1 MGTYDT
7 PGKAN
12 KVVVVGNLAYVADL
26 YQGLQIIDISNPNSP
41 ILKGTYNTSGAGGIA
56 FYDASGSTHDV
67 KIVGNYAYIADGY
80 NGLQIIDITNPASPV
95 LKGRYDTPSYAHS
108 VTVVGNL
115 AYVAD
120 ELSGLQII
128 DITNPAAPVS
138 KGTYDTTGA
147 AYSVTVAGN
156 YAYVADW
163 ESSELQVIEIT
174 KSIAPI
180 LKSTYKTSGSPWEV
194 AVKGNY
200 AYVAQH
206 NGNLDIINISNPNS
220 LTKVGSYKMADSAYG
235 ITIVNNLAYIAANN
249 AGVQVLDI
257 SNPVT
262 PILKGSY
269 DTTGKAVGVSVVGNS
284 VYVADW
290 QSGLQILNVNP
301 NDWSQPAPTDI
312 TLSNNSVAENLKVGS
327 LVGTLASVNPVSS
340 ETFSYS
346 LVNGEGDNDNNLF
359 TIQGNQLLT
368 NKIFD
373 YENQKSCSIRIRTS
387 TGKGLSY
394 TEQFTIN
401 VTNQKEI
408 IHRAT
413 YNTPGLDLSVKA
425 VGNLAYVAAWDVGLQ
440 IIDISNPS
448 APSVISTF
456 NTPGS
461 ARRVT
466 GIGNYAYVADGS
478 LGLQIIDIS
487 NPLAPTLSGSYD
499 TSGFAHGLTVVDN
512 YVYVADSGAG
522 LQIIDISNPN
532 APFLKGTI
540 DTFGSA
546 REVKIVG
553 NYAYVA
559 DENAGLAII
568 DISNKTTP
576 RLVGTYN
583 TPGSA
588 FDLEIVGN
596 LAYIADETAGLQI
609 IDISNKTAPTLVGS
623 YDTSGDTQEIA
634 VVGDYAFLA
643 DGKLGL
649 QIINI
654 FNPTAPILEA
664 NYKTPNSSNSI
675 KVVGNLVYIAND
687 GQGLQIFDV
696 KEFIT
701 SGPTDII
708 LSNNAI
714 AENQPIGTVVGSFN
728 PDGDNVFTYSL
739 VTGTGAED
747 NALFTIQGN
756 QLKTNS
762 IFDYE
767 QKNSYS
773 IRVKSTDSKGL
784 SYEKQLTIKID
795 DIGGITF
802 KGTYN
807 TPGAAWKLKIKGNY
821 AYVSDWQCGLQV
833 IDISN
838 PNNPILKANLDT
850 SGESRGLAVVGNL
863 VYVADGSSGLQI
875 MDISNPLSPI
885 QLGNYKTS
893 GHAWDVK
900 VVGNLAYVAAHDSG
914 LQIIDISN
922 PNSPFLVGSYNTSGF
937 SVGVNIVGNVAYVAD
952 WYAGLQIFDITNPIS
967 PILKKTVSTSN
978 NVRSIVTVDN
988 YAYVSHWQA
997 GLQILD
1003 ITNPFSPVVKGTYYT
1018 PGTIYDIAIEG
1029 KYLYLA
1035 DGLTGIQIFDISNPS
1050 TPVLKAIYDTPGEA
1064 IGVSVINNQI
1074 YVTDN
1079 QSGLQILE
1087 LNPNEWSNQTPTDI
1101 TLSNNS
1107 IPENQA
1113 PGTIIGTFNTTDT
1126 DLNYTFGYSLVPGV
1140 GDTDNASF
1148 TLDGNQLKTNK
1159 ILDYESKTSY
1169 SIRVRTTRQGGL
1181 SYEEQFTINLTNL
1194 SDLSLKGSYD
1204 TPGHAWDVKVVGN
1217 LAYIADHTSGLQI
1230 LDITN
1235 PASPTLKGTYDT
1247 PHLANEIAISDNYA
1261 YVADWDSG
1269 LQIIDIT
1276 NPAAPTLKGTYKT
1289 PGAALA
1295 ITVVGQIAY
1304 VGSHSSG
1311 LEILDIS
1318 NKTAPVKVGT
1328 YTVSNTKA
1336 VTVVNNLAYL
1346 VNDGLGLHIVDITN
1360 PTSPVLKGTYNAPS
1374 YAKGLQVVGNYAYV
1388 VDQIFGLQIID
1399 VTNPASPVLVGSYDT
1414 PGYANGIQVVGNLAF
1429 IADDWSGLQVID
1441 ISNKTAPTLKAT
1453 YDTPYTAQSV
1463 SVVGSNAYVADAWS
1477 GLQIID
1483 VSSVINSSQLKTV
1496 VGNNSVTT
1504 NQSVATTSGINQI
1517 NVNSNDAIIFSS
1529 NTINSSNNTF
1539 TLTPNST
1546 TTSEVTVAATTP
1558 SGDYQIDGILR
1569 GEKEKWNFSW
1579 GNRKLTYSFY
1589 SHSVFNG
1596 DYSGGQT
1603 GVEEV
1608 SEGVKNNYRK
1618 IFNWLENV
1626 INIDFVEV
1634 TESPNNYGRI
1644 RIVPS
1649 SSGYASAFG
1658 PTEDELY
1665 TVASDIYLNQTFDRL
1680 GDGNGFQESAGY
1692 HGYAALI
1699 HELGHALGINH
1710 PNAKD
1715 VLIPPEELHYDHTLM
1730 GGYGGGVA
1738 PGTFMSYDLK
1748 ALQYLYGAKQYNET
1762 NTTYQFSARTDKF
1775 SVNGQTF
1782 LESPY
1787 QLKQLLWDSGGLD
1800 TFDFSNLTPNTSGYH
1815 LDLTPGGILT
1825 PQSDYNAGTYT
1836 VNGVTYYTSNYGTV
1850 IAYNVLIENV
1860 INSSSNDEIFANSAA
1875 NTFKGYS
1882 PTRQTGNDIYWN
1894 TDSNDTLDLSAY
1906 YSSDVTQTKNG
1917 NDLLLK
1923 LAQNGTI
1930 TVKNYYQGN
1939 PINLLLNTLPKPS
1952 LSINDVTV
1960 VEGNNGITKAIFT
1973 VSLSSPSTSLVTV
1986 DYNMADGTAL
1996 AGLDYVAKPGTLTF
2010 NPGVSSQTITAYVY
2024 GDKLTEENETFFIN
2038 LTNPTNAT
2046 ISDSQGI
2053 GIINNDNDSSKTG
2066 GLLVSP
2072 IGGIP
2077 YVDWTIVNYVDL
2089 DSSSGIIDYRG
2100 GKYTGDG
2107 HNGIDYGIAGS
2118 FAGMDKGIS
2127 VNAAAAGTVIFV
2139 HDGEY
2144 DRYFGDNTGPL
2155 DKSNSIVIDHGN
2167 NIRTAYGHLKKD
2179 SITVKVGDTVVAGQ
2193 PMGQVGSS
2201 GYSTGP
2207 HLHFVVY
2214 ENGQPVETYL
2224 NPERWWAT
2232 SVPYADDVFGSLA
2245 QGITNYVPTQAE
2257 FYNRPIDHKVFFQN
2271 EGAGQKAYFWSNL
2284 FGTDTG
2290 DNLDFYFY
2298 RPNGNLYSQIHW
2310 DATKYSF
2317 GWRMAGI
2324 NLPNVPDLGEWQID
2338 LRLNGTTL
2346 AKDSFT
2352 VVETNDSLPVITLA
2366 VNPSSVTEDGTTNLV
2381 YTFSRTG
2388 LMTNSLTVNYTVGGI
2403 AVFNSDYTS
2412 SGAASFGVGLGTV
2425 TFAPGA
2431 STATVIIDPI
2441 PDQAIETN
2449 ETVALT
2455 LSSSVNYLIGTT
2467 TAVIGTINNDD
2478 NALPSITLAVNPTS
2492 VNEDGTT
2499 NLIYTFTRT
2508 GSTANALTVNF
2519 GVGGT
2524 ATWNSDYTS
2533 SGAASFTSTSGTVTF
2548 AANSSTATVTIDP
2561 TSDTTI
2567 ETNETVALTLSS
2579 SANYTVGTTSAVTG
2593 TILNDDVSL
2602 PNITLTV
2609 NPTSVNEDGTTNLI
2623 YTFTRTGSTA
2633 NALTVNF
2640 GVGGSATFNSDY
2652 TSSGAASFTST
2663 SGTVTFAA
2671 NSSTATVTIDPTSDT
2686 TIETNETVAL
2696 TLSSSANYT
2705 VGTTSAVTGT
2715 IINDDVSLPN
2725 ITLTVN
2731 PTSVNEDG
2739 TTTLIYT
2746 FTRTGSTANAL
2757 SVNFGVGG
2765 SATFNSDYTSSGAAS
2780 FTSTSGTVT
2789 FAANSS
2795 TATLTIDPTSDTT
2808 IETNETVAL
2817 TLSSSANYTVGTT
2830 SAVTGTII
2838 NDDVLPTITL
2848 AVSPTSVNEDG
2859 TTNLIYTFTRTGSTE
2874 GALSVNF
2881 GVGGS
2886 ATFNNDY
2893 TSSGAAS
2900 FSATT
2905 GSITFAAN
2913 NNQASLTLNPTG
2925 DTTVES
2931 HETVSITLLDNTA
2944 YIKGTTAAVI
2954 ATINNDDGD
2963 NNNNELIGGPGA
2975 DNLDGQLGNDTMIGG
2990 DGNDTYTVDSSGDLI
3005 VENPNAG
3012 TDTVKT
3018 YLSYILGENLENLT
3032 LLGISNLNATGNNL
3046 NNSLTGNN
3054 GNNILTDSQGNDTLD
3069 GKGGDDTLIGGVG
3082 NDVYVVDSIHDVIIE
3097 NTDEGIDSVNAS
3109 VSYTLS
3115 ANLEKLTLT
3124 GTGNINGVGNN
3135 LNNTLTGN
3143 SGNNTLIG
3151 YEGNDSLDGKGGN
3164 DTLIGGLE
3172 NDVYIVDSIDD
3183 VITENSAEGTDSVNA
3198 SVSYTLSANLEK
3210 LTLTGTG
3217 NLEGIGNSLDNT
3229 LTGNSGNNTLKGN
3242 EGNDS
3247 LDGKAGSDT
3256 LVGGSGND
3264 VYTVDHINDVIT
3276 ENLAEGTDSVNA
3288 SVSFTL
3294 GDNLENLTLTGSSN
3308 LTGTGNSS
3316 NNTLTGNTGANI
3328 LSAGGGN
3335 DSVNGGN
3342 GDDTLYG
3349 GEGNNTLVG
3358 GAGND
3363 VFEGGNGDDRLTGG
3377 AGSDSFTGGGG
3388 VNTFVINPL
3397 TDSLLANFDRI
3408 GDLKIGVDFIDGSSA
3423 VGAVSV
3429 MKLGEVTQ
3437 LSEVAIASVFNSTNF
3452 VKNGAAIFTFV
3463 EGSTTRT
3470 FLALN
3475 DSTAGFSASTDAII
3489 EITGYT
3495 GELSNLAI
3503 I

>member
-1 MGTYDT
+1 M
-7 PGKAN
+7 
-12 KVVVVGNLAYVADL
+12 
-26 YQGLQIIDISNPNSP
+26 
-41 ILKGTYNTSGAGGIA
+41 
-56 FYDASGSTHDV
+56 
-67 KIVGNYAYIADGY
+67 
-80 NGLQIIDITNPASPV
+80 
-95 LKGRYDTPSYAHS
+95 
-108 VTVVGNL
+108 
-115 AYVAD
+115 
-120 ELSGLQII
+120 
-128 DITNPAAPVS
+128 
-138 KGTYDTTGA
+138 
-147 AYSVTVAGN
+147 
-156 YAYVADW
+156 
-163 ESSELQVIEIT
+163 
-174 KSIAPI
+174 
-180 LKSTYKTSGSPWEV
+180 
-194 AVKGNY
+194 
-200 AYVAQH
+200 
-206 NGNLDIINISNPNS
+206 
-220 LTKVGSYKMADSAYG
+220 
-235 ITIVNNLAYIAANN
+235 
-249 AGVQVLDI
+249 
-257 SNPVT
+257 
-262 PILKGSY
+262 
-269 DTTGKAVGVSVVGNS
+269 
-284 VYVADW
+284 
-290 QSGLQILNVNP
+290 
-301 NDWSQPAPTDI
+301 
-312 TLSNNSVAENLKVGS
+312 
-327 LVGTLASVNPVSS
+327 
-340 ETFSYS
+340 
-346 LVNGEGDNDNNLF
+346 
-359 TIQGNQLLT
+359 
-368 NKIFD
+368 
-373 YENQKSCSIRIRTS
+373 
-387 TGKGLSY
+387 
-394 TEQFTIN
+394 
-401 VTNQKEI
+401 
-408 IHRAT
+408 
-413 YNTPGLDLSVKA
+413 
-425 VGNLAYVAAWDVGLQ
+425 
-440 IIDISNPS
+440 
-448 APSVISTF
+448 
-456 NTPGS
+456 
-461 ARRVT
+461 
-466 GIGNYAYVADGS
+466 
-478 LGLQIIDIS
+478 
-487 NPLAPTLSGSYD
+487 
-499 TSGFAHGLTVVDN
+499 
-512 YVYVADSGAG
+512 ADSGAG

-532 APFLKGTI
+532 APFLKGTV

-546 REVKIVG
+546 REVKILG

-623 YDTSGDTQEIA
+623 YDTSGDTQEIT

-643 DGKLGL
+643 DGKSGV

-654 FNPTAPILEA
+654 SNPTAPILEA
-664 NYKTPNSSNSI
+664 SYKTPNSSNSI

-696 KEFIT
+696 SEFVG
-701 SGPTDII
+701 SAPKDII
-708 LSNNAI
+708 LSNNAV

-767 QKNSYS
+767 QKKSYS
-773 IRVKSTDSKGL
+773 IRVKTTDSKGL

-807 TPGAAWKLKIKGNY
+807 TPGSAQKLKINGNY
-821 AYVSDWQCGLQV
+821 AYVGDWQSGLQV

-850 SGESRGLAVVGNL
+850 SGESKGVAIAGKYA
-863 VYVADGSSGLQI
+863 YVADGKSGLQI
-875 MDISNPLSPI
+875 IDISNPLSPI
-885 QLGNYKTS
+885 LLGTYDTPD
-893 GHAWDVK
+893 AALDVK
-900 VVGNLAYVAAHDSG
+900 VVGNLAYVADNGSG

-922 PNSPFLVGSYNTSGF
+922 PSSPFLVGSYDTPGWSL
-937 SVGVNIVGNVAYVAD
+937 GVTILGNVAYIAD
-952 WYAGLQIFDITNPIS
+952 WSVGLQILDITKPS
-967 PILKKTVSTSN
+967 APILKKTFN
-978 NVRSIVTVDN
+978 NYTHHIRSLTIDGN
-988 YAYVSHWQA
+988 NAYVANWDF
-997 GLQILD
+997 GVQILD
-1003 ITNPFSPVVKGTYYT
+1003 ITNPFSPVLKANYGTPSYVDELAVK
-1018 PGTIYDIAIEG
+1018 DN
-1029 KYLYLA
+1029 YLYVT
-1035 DGLTGIQIFDISNPS
+1035 DRESGLQILDISNPS
-1050 TPVLKAIYDTPGEA
+1050 SPVLKAIYDTPGWA
-1064 IGVSVINNQI
+1064 FGVSVSNNKI
-1074 YVTDN
+1074 YVADD

-1107 IPENQA
+1107 IAENQA
-1113 PGTIIGTFNTTDT
+1113 VGTIIGTFNTTDT
-1126 DLNYTFGYSLVPGV
+1126 DPNYTFGYSLVPGV

-1148 TLDGNQLKTNK
+1148 AVDGNQLKTNK

-1181 SYEEQFTINLTNL
+1181 SYEEQFSINLTNL

-1269 LQIIDIT
+1269 LHIIDIT
-1276 NPAAPTLKGTYKT
+1276 NSAAPTLKGTYKT

-1318 NKTAPVKVGT
+1318 NKTAPVKIGT

-1374 YAKGLQVVGNYAYV
+1374 YAKGLQVIGNYAYV
-1388 VDQIFGLQIID
+1388 VDQFFGLQIID

-1441 ISNKTAPTLKAT
+1441 ISNQTAPTLKAT

-1504 NQSVATTSGINQI
+1504 TPSVATTSGINQTNI
-1517 NVNSNDAIIFSS
+1517 NSNDAITSS
-1529 NTINSSNNTF
+1529 
-1539 TLTPNST
+1539 LQT
-1546 TTSEVTVAATTP
+1546 TTLPNNASNASIVPTNASVTSATTTATSP
-1558 SGDYQIDGILR
+1558 SGDYQIDSLLY
-1569 GEKEKWNFSW
+1569 ENKDQWKLTW
-1579 GNRKLTYSFY
+1579 GNKKLTYSFY
-1589 SHSVFNG
+1589 S
-1596 DYSGGQT
+1596 
-1603 GVEEV
+1603 EEIFDHAYYDSEIPGKV
-1608 SEGVKNNYRK
+1608 SEQVKNNVRK

-1626 INIDFVEV
+1626 IDIDFVEV
-1634 TESPNNYGRI
+1634 TETPNNYGRI
-1644 RIVPS
+1644 RFMNSISGRPDLSPS
-1649 SSGYASAFG
+1649 WAGYASKPF
-1658 PTEDELY
+1658 
-1665 TVASDIYLNQTFDRL
+1665 SDYLIDNRA
-1680 GDGNGFQESAGY
+1680 GDVFLNPVFYPLEGANNFENSQIVVGNGLYGV
-1692 HGYAALI
+1692 LI
-1699 HELGHALGINH
+1699 HELGHALGLKH
-1710 PNAKD
+1710 PHEGNVTLSPDKIHSD
-1715 VLIPPEELHYDHTLM
+1715 NTLM
-1730 GGYGGGVA
+1730 ASYGGSLSPA
-1738 PGTFMSYDLK
+1738 TFMSYDLK
-1748 ALQYLYGAKQYNET
+1748 TLQYLYGAKQYNET

-1787 QLKQLLWDSGGLD
+1787 QLKQLLWDSGGSD

-1825 PQSDYNAGTYT
+1825 PQSDYKAATYT
-1836 VNGVTYYTSNYGTV
+1836 VNGITYYTSNYGTV

-1917 NDLLLK
+1917 NDLLIK

-1986 DYNMADGTAL
+1986 DFNIADGTAL

-2257 FYNRPIDHKVFFQN
+2257 FYNRPTDHKVFFQN

-2412 SGAASFGVGLGTV
+2412 SGVASFGVGLGTV

-2593 TILNDDVSL
+2593 TILNDDNPL
-2602 PNITLTV
+2602 PSITLAV

-2671 NSSTATVTIDPTSDT
+2671 NSSTATLTIDPTSDT

-2715 IINDDVSLPN
+2715 IINDDVSLPT
-2725 ITLTVN
+2725 ITLAVS
-2731 PTSVNEDG
+2731 PSSVNEDG
-2739 TTTLIYT
+2739 TTNLIYT
-2746 FTRTGSTANAL
+2746 FTRTGSTEGAL

-2808 IETNETVAL
+2808 IESDETVAL

-2975 DNLDGQLGNDTMIGG
+2975 DDLDGQLGNDTMIGG

-3018 YLSYILGENLENLT
+3018 YLSYILGENLEYLT

-3054 GNNILTDSQGNDTLD
+3054 GNNILTDFQGNDTLD

-3082 NDVYVVDSIHDVIIE
+3082 NDVYIVDSIQDIITE
-3097 NTDEGIDSVNAS
+3097 NTDEGTDSVNAS
-3109 VSYTLS
+3109 VSYTIS

-3124 GTGNINGVGNN
+3124 GTGNIDGVGNN
-3135 LNNTLTGN
+3135 LNNTITGN

-3164 DTLIGGLE
+3164 DTLIGGLG
-3172 NDVYIVDSIDD
+3172 NDVYTVDSIDD
-3183 VITENSAEGTDSVNA
+3183 AITENLAEGTDSVNT

-3349 GEGNNTLVG
+3349 GDGNDTMIG

-3363 VFEGGNGDDRLTGG
+3363 VFDGGNGDDRLTGG

-3408 GDLKIGVDFIDGSSA
+3408 GDLKIGVDLIDGSGA
-3423 VGAVSV
+3423 VGAASV

-3437 LSEVAIASVFNSTNF
+3437 LSEAAIASVFNSTNF

-3463 EGSTTRT
+3463 EGTTTRT

-3475 DSTAGFSASTDAII
+3475 NGTAGFSASTDAII

-3495 GELSNLAI
+3495 GDLTNLAI